1 MPTKEYIQ
9 LLQRLY
15 VYLKRNSG
23 RNVPHGIS
31 QITLIDDDDLTRWFV
46 QLLYKDE
53 NNADF
58 YVSLELVF
66 NEDVD
71 SEDSA
76 AGGAWGVSAGV
87 GGAGSRHRRPSRHTE
102 PSASATMLAAA
113 TMTTKLSA
121 AAIHAADAAPQSAA
135 ATSSPHVHRHDTTT
149 TSSPAPPAQPSSSLT
164 SSGAGDKVR
173 AAAERSGGCEVAPSA
188 VASSRDGSN
197 GTRTSD
203 RSTQQQENDDD
214 ANSVPTATTPQPY
227 NDFQCRLVG
236 FGEARRSPLTSEGH
250 MALPE
255 DADGAGV
262 AVSRVSDPSQPL
274 AKLQTSAFAS
284 PPPPAAAT
292 GGSRRRARMPLV
304 FVVSPRLIASFIH
317 HGALCSLELMS
328 QDWELTPE
336 NMVLLLIALFETL
349 NPFAGDGRVSV
360 DDAERMENLRE
371 TVAAW
376 GVGGGG
382 SSTFAGAYSEEEHQ
396 LGMEYIRRAHPH
408 LFRRYVGPFSESAS
422 AARDGMPSLPA
433 PSELRGGLSASA
445 NPNIA
450 AAAATGGGTVQRDHL
465 DMYFGSGSAVAAT
478 GSDSVRPSA
487 SPHGAQTATTTPSLM
502 EFATGHGRGG
512 SGTLAPHV
520 LRDVSHLNTAVY
532 DALVAT
538 YAPPLEPSPVS
549 PPPPLCPTL
558 AQQQPHPTAATAK
571 PVVMLLDSPALLADA
586 EGVRLFQSGVRG
598 VQQTVVSATA
608 AGDDKYSAADSTT
621 PDTPAGRDRVG
632 ASPEYGGSAFSSL
645 PAPLQQRTPSTMT
658 ATPPPS
664 SSAAS
669 TSIFAPVMNAER
681 VLRARPPAI
690 WHVAYA
696 PTHPHTAAAASCEKA
711 QPLQQRVAEL
721 WIPLTLPP
729 PPPPPP
735 SISGS
740 STAVGG
746 IPATSSAEESQATQ
760 VLRLAEAGVSCER
773 GAADSAAVPL
783 PFEVHLIGDAG
794 DNVQQA
800 RVACVLRNVRVS
812 ATAARKLGST
822 STTQRPSLR
831 FSLQSSTAPS
841 PTGEIH
847 TCRLPRGLTLH
858 CSNMY
863 LYGHLHVFGNLVLD
877 NCVFVGSLTTEE
889 LASVQVSRSHLAL
902 MPDDRLLLRQPPY
915 RRGSSDRCR
924 GAGRGAPRQRSS
936 STASPGADDAARP
949 PPPPPPP
956 PPALFYAQRK
966 ECVLVLDSS
975 RVEMSEDT
983 HVYRL
988 MPNLHA
994 AAAAAATRGWRRS
1007 TQEAKTEKRSGEPS
1021 TASCDRDEDEGSD
1034 EVASVS
1040 GNGEDSGDEGKAA
1053 AAAAAVAPSL
1063 AAMMAVLRSLILV
1076 SNQARLRLV
1085 RCAIHPG
1092 RNTERTIF
1100 AEQNAIVDMAYC
1112 TVTAAISSAVSV
1124 QGCRA
1129 YLEHCFF
1136 EGSPTTTAA
1145 ATSAVLSAEAAAAAQ
1160 EAAADDV
1167 DTESSHDTASGRSG
1181 IQQQQQQPPPPIHV
1195 NDTTRCTG
1203 LNVELG
1209 GTLTARYCAA
1219 RHLYFAFCVIAH
1231 SVAHF
1236 YRCHAEDVVNGF
1248 TVDASAATLD
1258 GCSADTNHVGAFVLR
1273 KAKCILTDDSCG
1285 SFPRR
1290 CSLLGEAHET
1300 ARRAVTEA
1308 LRQKHQETRG
1318 GGVVPPA
1325 ITETESLWT
1334 SAAAIAERTARVALL
1349 ARRHYAEQLPR
1360 SDTLS
1365 DAAPVT
1371 TTASHA
1377 PHRRSQTAIGMS
1389 SPQQT
1394 LGFFGGRFS
1403 LEVRDAAL
1411 KATGV
1416 MLMNAHDTSVYAYEN
1431 SAVEL
1436 EECVLWSTAEAEE
1449 AASAAAATVAAA
1461 LGSAESPAAAAS
1473 TAALKLTGRR
1483 ALTGVDGTS
1492 DGQLR
1497 SGSPRQR
1504 SCGVKVVHAS
1514 LKARRCLTAGY
1525 SFGFAAIQ
1533 SAQAE
1538 LQECLV
1544 VNAINGY
1551 TIDHSQ
1557 CRLRHCGADT
1567 SHVGLFALNGSRVE
1581 ADSTPHVVGVSS
1593 CGRTPPPLICGGVPA
1608 VFCGDVYGVEI
1619 QSSEVECTGITVLR
1633 GRDSGFNAYNGSTL
1647 RLSKCLVDMS
1657 PTDAASYVFHRPGNG
1672 GAAGAAAA
1680 VRETNEGRR
1689 GSSTNKG
1696 DAAGM
1701 AGLWTRHLHLD
1712 VGLAEELVLCTSDS
1726 DAGHAHSRN
1735 RLPASALLLA
1745 EQQGDTVP
1753 HRDEGGEDG
1762 RGEATRAAAPA
1773 ATTTP
1778 TTATPPSAPSSAG
1791 RVAPAVRTS
1800 GVKVWSGSQC
1810 HAQDTEVRCVT
1821 FGFASLGP
1829 ETLLDAHHC
1838 TAKHVVNGFTSDGG
1852 ALQLTKCSAGS
1863 NHVGVYVLSHAHCVV
1878 RRGSYMAKKYGIE
1891 CRSGVLSLQGHVKIY
1906 GFSRIGMYLYDGA
1919 HCEADPDCVLDIH
1932 ALKHAAPGSSA
1943 DVTAAAMPA
1952 PGSSIRSATFLQL
1965 SKTQQQQPPMSTAST
1980 TSLCS
1985 PEDAANVSD
1994 LLPACI
2000 ALDEATAHLPQAVLG
2015 GGARCGVTCGDGA
2028 TGFIGKCIV
2037 YDCSLVGVNVF
2048 YGAHLTLANAL
2059 LRCAQ
2064 QYAVVVHVGG
2074 VCRIIQNAE
2083 GDETGDDDDS
2093 LAVDSSD
2100 EGVDRGARGSGG
2112 LGNILRRHGPGAAVS
2127 AAVRRLRRLA
2137 SYIVAV
2143 PWRVTHQWAGRRDPN
2158 DGAAAAAAAESV
2170 AEDSSGCDAVLSG
2183 ARARSLGTGSMPGA
2197 TTVAGGTAMSPATA
2211 AGVSPT
2217 PRHPPSRVA
2226 DKAQRLSSDA
2236 SSRWRGETR
2245 SAVSPSSATAAT
2257 ASPVAIGGGGA
2268 APLVGDDD
2276 DEVGGR
2282 RIVPLT
2288 SALRRRL
2295 KWLYWETC
2303 LGAPLPFRLN
2313 TLTMPVATV
2322 GANGAGPEPGST
2334 AAGVAERR
2342 SFSLS
2347 PSASGAAAPTSGA
2360 LAITSVFPP
2369 VRPTICGSC
2378 VVRGTCTMERVVL
2391 RPTNHLPRLFAECS
2405 RADRARNSGKEHDDD
2420 ATTAT
2425 ATDDEDG
2432 AMDTERN
2439 SAGNVTATRA
2449 RCSPWTGQEVCN
2461 SPAQHRHTDSSNSSD
2476 GTTSTGEHGGDS
2488 AYASP
2493 LLATAAAIKAS
2504 LAAGRAVAAASA
2516 RAADGW
2522 AALPSVCVLH
2532 HLVRQPPGVHV
2543 CQQGVLNLTDCIVDA
2558 SLSPQ
2563 PCLGA
2568 RRTGQLVSA
2577 VVACEGP
2584 YAKLHC
2590 DYVRV
2595 VRGEGG
2601 DEDDRTAFEGGD
2613 GGASGA
2619 ARPATSPAP
2628 TRSSALPALS
2638 PDAAPPL
2645 LAAAPS
2651 PRRRGASVAAAAADV
2666 ATVPLLLVSLVD
2678 GAQCTLHM
2686 VGASLDDW
2694 PYCAYS
2700 AESINHDGNVCSDPM
2715 MGAEKE
2721 DAGNPLGFAGRG
2733 EAAAA
2738 QLSPARL
2745 ILARNAGVMLR
2756 TTGDTLAEVTYASI
2770 ASIVASQ
2777 RSQVRLA
2784 HCTVT
2789 GMVPIILGSG
2799 SSSSLTCCRV
2809 VGGARAGPTAAAIRV
2824 EHEGDLTL
2832 IRSSVWTLSQGLAV
2846 ECVGSG
2852 CVHAVESEELTLGRA
2867 AGSAD
2872 GHGDG
2877 EGAVD
2882 GAVGQ
2887 P

>member
-71 SEDSA
+71 SEDSV

-87 GGAGSRHRRPSRHTE
+87 GGAGSRHRRPSRHME
-102 PSASATMLAAA
+102 PSASATTLA
-113 TMTTKLSA
+113 
-121 AAIHAADAAPQSAA
+121 AADAAPQSAA
-135 ATSSPHVHRHDTTT
+135 ATSSPHVHRHDTTA
-149 TSSPAPPAQPSSSLT
+149 TSSPAPPTQPSSSLT

-173 AAAERSGGCEVAPSA
+173 ATAERVGGREVAPRA

-197 GTRTSD
+197 GARTSD
-203 RSTQQQENDDD
+203 RSTQQQQQQQQSDDD

-227 NDFQCRLVG
+227 NDFQCRLVAL
-236 FGEARRSPLTSEGH
+236 GEARRPPLTSEGH

-255 DADGAGV
+255 NADGAGV
-262 AVSRVSDPSQPL
+262 AVPQVNDPSQPL
-274 AKLQTSAFAS
+274 ARPQTSAFAS
-284 PPPPAAAT
+284 PPPPTAAT

-304 FVVSPRLIASFIH
+304 FVVAPRLIASFIH

-360 DDAERMENLRE
+360 DDAERMEHLRE

-376 GVGGGG
+376 GVDGGG
-382 SSTFAGAYSEEEHQ
+382 SSALAAAYSEEEHQ

-408 LFRRYVGPFSESAS
+408 LFRRYVGPLSESAS
-422 AARDGMPSLPA
+422 AARDGMPSLPVS
-433 PSELRGGLSASA
+433 SESRGGLSASA

-450 AAAATGGGTVQRDHL
+450 AAAATGGGMVQRNHR
-465 DMYFGSGSAVAAT
+465 DMYFDSGSAVTAT

-487 SPHGAQTATTTPSLM
+487 SPHSAQTATTTPSLM
-502 EFATGHGRGG
+502 GFGTGHGRGS
-512 SGTLAPHV
+512 SGALAPHV

-538 YAPPLEPSPVS
+538 YAPPSEPSPVS

-558 AQQQPHPTAATAK
+558 GQQQPRPTAATAK

-598 VQQTVVSATA
+598 VQQAVVSTTA
-608 AGDDKYSAADSTT
+608 AGEDKYSAADSTT
-621 PDTPAGRDRVG
+621 PDTPADRDRVG
-632 ASPEYGGSAFSSL
+632 ASPKYSGSAFPSL
-645 PAPLQQRTPSTMT
+645 PAPLQQRTPSTRT

-664 SSAAS
+664 SSAS
-669 TSIFAPVMNAER
+669 TSVFAPVMNAER
-681 VLRARPPAI
+681 VLRARPPAL

-696 PTHPHTAAAASCEKA
+696 PTHPHTAASCGKV
-711 QPLQQRVAEL
+711 QLLQQRVAEL
-721 WIPLTLPP
+721 WIPFTLL
-729 PPPPPP
+729 PPPP

-740 STAVGG
+740 STAVSG
-746 IPATSSAEESQATQ
+746 IPATSSAEESQVTQ

-773 GAADSAAVPL
+773 GAADSAAAPL
-783 PFEVHLIGDAG
+783 PLEVHLIGDAG
-794 DNVQQA
+794 DNVQEA

-812 ATAARKLGST
+812 ATAARKFSSTVNPLLNASNGGSP
-822 STTQRPSLR
+822 STTQRTSLR

-841 PTGEIH
+841 PAGDVH
-847 TCRLPRGLTLH
+847 TCHLPRGLTLH
-858 CSNMY
+858 CRNMY
-863 LYGHLHVFGNLVLD
+863 LYGHLRVFGNLVLD
-877 NCVFVGSLTTEE
+877 SCVFVGSLTTEE

-915 RRGSSDRCR
+915 RRGPSDRCR
-924 GAGRGAPRQRSS
+924 GAGRGAPRQRAS
-936 STASPGADDAARP
+936 STASPGAADAARP

-988 MPNLHA
+988 MPNFHA
-994 AAAAAATRGWRRS
+994 AAAAAATRGWQRS
-1007 TQEAKTEKRSGEPS
+1007 TQEAETEKRSGEPS
-1021 TASCDRDEDEGSD
+1021 SASCDRDEDEGSD
-1034 EVASVS
+1034 EVASVRD
-1040 GNGEDSGDEGKAA
+1040 NGEDSGDEGK

-1085 RCAIHPG
+1085 RCTIHPG
-1092 RNTERTIF
+1092 RNTERTVF
-1100 AEQNAIVDMAYC
+1100 AEQNAIVDMAHC

-1145 ATSAVLSAEAAAAAQ
+1145 ATSAVLSAEAAAQ
-1160 EAAADDV
+1160 EAVADGV
-1167 DTESSHDTASGRSG
+1167 GTESDHDTASDRSE
-1181 IQQQQQQPPPPIHV
+1181 IQQQPPPPIHV

-1273 KAKCILTDDSCG
+1273 KAKCILTDDSGG

-1290 CSLLGEAHET
+1290 CTLLGEAHET
-1300 ARRAVTEA
+1300 ACRAVTEA
-1308 LRQKHQETRG
+1308 LRQQHQETRG
-1318 GGVVPPA
+1318 GGVGPPA

-1334 SAAAIAERTARVALL
+1334 SAAAVAERTARVALL

-1371 TTASHA
+1371 TTATHA

-1461 LGSAESPAAAAS
+1461 LGSAESSAAAAS
-1473 TAALKLTGRR
+1473 AAALKLTGRR
-1483 ALTGVDGTS
+1483 ALTGADGTF

-1514 LKARRCLTAGY
+1514 LKARRCLMAGY
-1525 SFGFAAIQ
+1525 SFGLAAIQ

-1581 ADSTPHVVGVSS
+1581 AESTPHVVGVSS

-1657 PTDAASYVFHRPGNG
+1657 PTDAASYVFRRPSSG
-1672 GAAGAAAA
+1672 GAAGVAAA
-1680 VRETNEGRR
+1680 VGEVHAKRH

-1701 AGLWTRHLHLD
+1701 AGLWIHHLHLD
-1712 VGLAEELVLCTSDS
+1712 VS
-1726 DAGHAHSRN
+1726 DAVHAHSRN
-1735 RLPASALLLA
+1735 RLLA

-1762 RGEATRAAAPA
+1762 RGKAMRAAAPA

-1778 TTATPPSAPSSAG
+1778 TTATPPLAPSSAG

-1852 ALQLTKCSAGS
+1852 ALQLTKCSASS
-1863 NHVGVYVLSHAHCVV
+1863 NHVGVYVLSHARCVV
-1878 RRGSYMAKKYGIE
+1878 RRGSYTAKKYGIE

-1919 HCEADPDCVLDIH
+1919 HCEADSDCVLDIH
-1932 ALKHAAPGSSA
+1932 ALKHASPGSSA
-1943 DVTAAAMPA
+1943 DVTPAVVPAA
-1952 PGSSIRSATFLQL
+1952 GSGIRSPSLLQL
-1965 SKTQQQQPPMSTAST
+1965 SKTQQPQPPMSTAST

-1985 PEDAANVSD
+1985 PEDAVNVSD

-2083 GDETGDDDDS
+2083 GDETGDDDDG
-2093 LAVDSSD
+2093 LAVDSTD

-2112 LGNILRRHGPGAAVS
+2112 LGSILRRHGPGAAAS

-2137 SYIVAV
+2137 SHIVAV
-2143 PWRVTHQWAGRRDPN
+2143 PWRVAHQWAGRRDPD
-2158 DGAAAAAAAESV
+2158 DGAAAAESV
-2170 AEDSSGCDAVLSG
+2170 AEDSSGCGAVLSG
-2183 ARARSLGTGSMPGA
+2183 ARARSLATGSMPGA
-2197 TTVAGGTAMSPATA
+2197 P
-2211 AGVSPT
+2211 PT

-2226 DKAQRLSSDA
+2226 DKVQHLSSDT

-2257 ASPVAIGGGGA
+2257 ASLVAIGGGGGA
-2268 APLVGDDD
+2268 ILVRDDD

-2282 RIVPLT
+2282 RTLPLT

-2295 KWLYWETC
+2295 KWLCWKTY
-2303 LGAPLPFRLN
+2303 LGAPLPFRLS

-2322 GANGAGPEPGST
+2322 GANGTGPEPGST
-2334 AAGVAERR
+2334 AAGVAECQ

-2360 LAITSVFPP
+2360 PAITSVFPP

-2405 RADRARNSGKEHDDD
+2405 RADRARNSGKEHDDE

-2432 AMDTERN
+2432 AMDTARD
-2439 SAGNVTATRA
+2439 SAGNVAALRP
-2449 RCSPWTGQEVCN
+2449 RRSPWPGQEVCN
-2461 SPAQHRHTDSSNSSD
+2461 SPAQHRHTDSNNSAD
-2476 GTTSTGEHGGDS
+2476 DTTSTGEQGGDS

-2493 LLATAAAIKAS
+2493 LLTTAATIKTS
-2504 LAAGRAVAAASA
+2504 LAAGHAVAAASA

-2522 AALPSVCVLH
+2522 AALPSACVLH

-2563 PCLGA
+2563 PYLGA
-2568 RRTGQLVSA
+2568 RHAGQIVSA

-2595 VRGEGG
+2595 VRGESG
-2601 DEDDRTAFEGGD
+2601 DEDGRTAIEGGD
-2613 GGASGA
+2613 GGASSA
-2619 ARPATSPAP
+2619 PRPVTFPAL

-2645 LAAAPS
+2645 L
-2651 PRRRGASVAAAAADV
+2651 AAADV

-2694 PYCAYS
+2694 PYGAYS

-2715 MGAEKE
+2715 TGAEKE

-2733 EAAAA
+2733 GAAAA

-2745 ILARNAGVMLR
+2745 ISARNAGVMLR

-2770 ASIVASQ
+2770 AGIVASQ
-2777 RSQVRLA
+2777 RSQVWLA

-2789 GMVPIILGSG
+2789 GTVPIILGSG
-2799 SSSSLTCCRV
+2799 SYSSLTCCRV
-2809 VGGARAGPTAAAIRV
+2809 VGGARAGPAAAAIRV
-2824 EHEGDLTL
+2824 EDDGDLTL

-2846 ECVGSG
+2846 ECVDSG
-2852 CVHAVESEELTLGRA
+2852 CVHAVDSEELTLGRV

-2872 GHGDG
+2872 GHGDC
-2877 EGAVD
+2877 EEAID
-2882 GAVGQ
+2882 GAVRQ

>member
-255 DADGAGV
+255 DADGAG
-262 AVSRVSDPSQPL
+262 
-274 AKLQTSAFAS
+274 
-284 PPPPAAAT
+284 
-292 GGSRRRARMPLV
+292 
-304 FVVSPRLIASFIH
+304 
-317 HGALCSLELMS
+317 LMS

-433 PSELRGGLSASA
+433 PS
-445 NPNIA
+445 
-450 AAAATGGGTVQRDHL
+450 D
-465 DMYFGSGSAVAAT
+465 GSAVAAT

-721 WIPLTLPP
+721 
-729 PPPPPP
+729 
-735 SISGS
+735 
-740 STAVGG
+740 
-746 IPATSSAEESQATQ
+746 AEESQATQ

-924 GAGRGAPRQRSS
+924 GAGH
-936 STASPGADDAARP
+936 
-949 PPPPPPP
+949 
-956 PPALFYAQRK
+956 
-966 ECVLVLDSS
+966 
-975 RVEMSEDT
+975 T

-1145 ATSAVLSAEAAAAAQ
+1145 ATSA
-1160 EAAADDV
+1160 
-1167 DTESSHDTASGRSG
+1167 
-1181 IQQQQQQPPPPIHV
+1181 
-1195 NDTTRCTG
+1195 
-1203 LNVELG
+1203 LG

-2143 PWRVTHQWAGRRDPN
+2143 PWRVTHQWAGRR
-2158 DGAAAAAAAESV
+2158 
-2170 AEDSSGCDAVLSG
+2170 
-2183 ARARSLGTGSMPGA
+2183 
-2197 TTVAGGTAMSPATA
+2197 TAMSPATA

-2405 RADRARNSGKEHDDD
+2405 RAD
-2420 ATTAT
+2420 
-2425 ATDDEDG
+2425 
-2432 AMDTERN
+2432 
-2439 SAGNVTATRA
+2439 
-2449 RCSPWTGQEVCN
+2449 P
-2461 SPAQHRHTDSSNSSD
+2461 QHRHTDSSNSSD

-2832 IRSSVWTLSQGLAV
+2832 IRSSVWTLSQGLAGQSTV
-2846 ECVGSG
+2846 PSDNHENHGSERDP
-2852 CVHAVESEELTLGRA
+2852 VYVSPS
-2867 AGSAD
+2867 SA
-2872 GHGDG
+2872 
-2877 EGAVD
+2877 
-2882 GAVGQ
+2882 
-2887 P
+2887 PL

>member
-15 VYLKRNSG
+15 VYVKRNSG

-53 NNADF
+53 NKADF

-71 SEDSA
+71 SEDSV

-87 GGAGSRHRRPSRHTE
+87 GGAGSRHRRPSPHTE

-113 TMTTKLSA
+113 AMTTRLSA
-121 AAIHAADAAPQSAA
+121 AGIHAADAAPQPAA

-164 SSGAGDKVR
+164 SSSAGDKVR
-173 AAAERSGGCEVAPSA
+173 AAEERSGGNEVDPSA
-188 VASSRDGSN
+188 MASSRDGSN
-197 GTRTSD
+197 GARTSD
-203 RSTQQQENDDD
+203 RSTQQQQKDDD
-214 ANSVPTATTPQPY
+214 ANSAPTATAPLPY
-227 NDFQCRLVG
+227 NDGQCRLVDL
-236 FGEARRSPLTSEGH
+236 GEARRPPLTPEGP

-255 DADGAGV
+255 DVNDAGV
-262 AVSRVSDPSQPL
+262 ALTHVSEPSQPL
-274 AKLQTSAFAS
+274 ATPQTSAFPPPPP
-284 PPPPAAAT
+284 PPPPAVAT
-292 GGSRRRARMPLV
+292 AGGSRHRARMPLV
-304 FVVSPRLIASFIH
+304 FVVAPRLIASFIH

-382 SSTFAGAYSEEEHQ
+382 SSTLADAYSEEEHK

-408 LFRRYVGPFSESAS
+408 LFRRYVGPLSECAS
-422 AARDGMPSLPA
+422 AARDAMASLPV
-433 PSELRGGLSASA
+433 PSESRGGLSASP
-445 NPNIA
+445 NPNVA
-450 AAAATGGGTVQRDHL
+450 AATATGGGGGMVQRDHR
-465 DMYFGSGSAVAAT
+465 DMYFDSGTAVAAT

-502 EFATGHGRGG
+502 EFGTGHGRGG
-512 SGTLAPHV
+512 SGAQAPHV
-520 LRDVSHLNTAVY
+520 LRDVSHLNAAVY

-538 YAPPLEPSPVS
+538 YAPPLAPSPVS
-549 PPPPLCPTL
+549 PPPPLCPTP
-558 AQQQPHPTAATAK
+558 AEQQPPPTAATAK
-571 PVVMLLDSPALLADA
+571 PVVMLLDTPALLADA

-598 VQQTVVSATA
+598 VQQTAVSTTA

-621 PDTPAGRDRVG
+621 PDTPADRDRVG
-632 ASPEYGGSAFSSL
+632 ASPACSSSAFPLL

-658 ATPPPS
+658 ATPPPPS
-664 SSAAS
+664 SSTS

-681 VLRARPPAI
+681 VLRARPPPLS
-690 WHVAYA
+690 HVAYA
-696 PTHPHTAAAASCEKA
+696 PTHTAAGSGAKV
-711 QPLQQRVAEL
+711 QLLQQRVAEL

-729 PPPPPP
+729 PPPS

-740 STAVGG
+740 STAVSG
-746 IPATSSAEESQATQ
+746 IPATTSADAPHITQ
-760 VLRLAEAGVSCER
+760 VLRLSEAEVSCEG
-773 GAADSAAVPL
+773 GAADSAAAPL

-800 RVACVLRNVRVS
+800 RVACVLRNMRVS
-812 ATAARKLGST
+812 ATAARKLRST
-822 STTQRPSLR
+822 STTQRSSLH

-841 PTGEIH
+841 PTGDVH
-847 TCRLPRGLTLH
+847 TCHLPRGLTLH

-877 NCVFVGSLTTEE
+877 NCVLVGSLVTEE
-889 LASVQVSRSHLAL
+889 LARVEVSRSHLAL
-902 MPDDRLLLRQPPY
+902 MPDDRLLPLQPPY
-915 RRGSSDRCR
+915 RRGPPNRCR
-924 GAGRGAPRQRSS
+924 GAGRGASRQRSS
-936 STASPGADDAARP
+936 STTSPGAADAAR
-949 PPPPPPP
+949 PP

-983 HVYRL
+983 HVYRR
-988 MPNLHA
+988 MPDLRAPA
-994 AAAAAATRGWRRS
+994 AAAAAAAAPRGRRRR
-1007 TQEAKTEKRSGEPS
+1007 TQQPETEKPTGEPN
-1021 TASCDRDEDEGSD
+1021 TASCNRDKDEGSD

-1040 GNGEDSGDEGKAA
+1040 DNGEDSGAEGEAA
-1053 AAAAAVAPSL
+1053 AGAEAAAPSL

-1076 SNQARLRLV
+1076 SNQACLRLV
-1085 RCAIHPG
+1085 RCTIHPG
-1092 RNTERTIF
+1092 RNTEHTIF

-1129 YLEHCFF
+1129 YLENCFF
-1136 EGSPTTTAA
+1136 EGSSATTAA
-1145 ATSAVLSAEAAAAAQ
+1145 ATSAELSAEAAAAQDA
-1160 EAAADDV
+1160 EADNV
-1167 DTESSHDTASGRSG
+1167 DPESDHDTASDHSR
-1181 IQQQQQQPPPPIHV
+1181 IHQHQPPPPIRV

-1258 GCSADTNHVGAFVLR
+1258 GCSASTNHVGAFVLR
-1273 KAKCILTDDSCG
+1273 KAKCILADDRCG

-1300 ARRAVTEA
+1300 ACRAVTEE
-1308 LRQKHQETRG
+1308 LRQKHQETRAG
-1318 GGVVPPA
+1318 GAVPPA
-1325 ITETESLWT
+1325 ITEMESLWT
-1334 SAAAIAERTARVALL
+1334 SAAAVAERTARVALL
-1349 ARRHYAEQLPR
+1349 TRRHYAEQLPR

-1377 PHRRSQTAIGMS
+1377 PHYRSPTASGMS

-1461 LGSAESPAAAAS
+1461 LGSAESPAAAVSA
-1473 TAALKLTGRR
+1473 AALKLTGRR
-1483 ALTGVDGTS
+1483 ALTGADGTS
-1492 DGQLR
+1492 DSQLR

-1514 LKARRCLTAGY
+1514 LKARRCLMAGY

-1544 VNAINGY
+1544 VNAVNGY
-1551 TIDHSQ
+1551 TIDRSQ

-1567 SHVGLFALNGSRVE
+1567 SHVGLFALNGSHVV

-1633 GRDSGFNAYNGSTL
+1633 GRDSGFNAYNGSAL

-1657 PTDAASYVFHRPGNG
+1657 PTDAASYVFHRPSSS
-1672 GAAGAAAA
+1672 GAAEAA
-1680 VRETNEGRR
+1680 VAGGEMSEGRR
-1689 GSSTNKG
+1689 GSSTSMG
-1696 DAAGM
+1696 DAVGA

-1712 VGLAEELVLCTSDS
+1712 VSLTEELVHSTSDS
-1726 DAGHAHSRN
+1726 DADHAHSHN
-1735 RLPASALLLA
+1735 QPPASASLLA

-1753 HRDEGGEDG
+1753 HRDEDCEDG
-1762 RGEATRAAAPA
+1762 TDEAIRSAAPA

-1778 TTATPPSAPSSAG
+1778 TTPTPPSAPSSAG

-1829 ETLLDAHHC
+1829 ETLLDAQHC

-1852 ALQLTKCSAGS
+1852 ALQLTKCSASS
-1863 NHVGVYVLSHAHCVV
+1863 NHVGVYVLSHARCVV
-1878 RRGSYMAKKYGIE
+1878 RRGSYTAKKYGIE

-1932 ALKHAAPGSSA
+1932 ALKHASPGSSA
-1943 DVTAAAMPA
+1943 DVTAAAVPA
-1952 PGSSIRSATFLQL
+1952 PGSSIRSATLPHL
-1965 SKTQQQQPPMSTAST
+1965 SKTQQQHQQPPMSTALT

-1985 PEDAANVSD
+1985 PEDAATVSD

-2000 ALDEATAHLPQAVLG
+2000 ALDEATVHLPQAVLG

-2059 LRCAQ
+2059 LGCAQ

-2074 VCRIIQNAE
+2074 VCRIIRSAD
-2083 GDETGDDDDS
+2083 GDETDDDDDG
-2093 LAVDSSD
+2093 LDVDSYE
-2100 EGVDRGARGSGG
+2100 EGKGRGARGSGG
-2112 LGNILRRHGPGAAVS
+2112 RESILQRHGPGPAVS
-2127 AAVRRLRRLA
+2127 AAVRGLGRLA
-2137 SYIVAV
+2137 SRVVAV
-2143 PWRVTHQWAGRRDPN
+2143 PWRVARQWAGRQDPN
-2158 DGAAAAAAAESV
+2158 DRTPAAAESV
-2170 AEDSSGCDAVLSG
+2170 AEDSSSCGAVLSG
-2183 ARARSLGTGSMPGA
+2183 ARARSLSTGSVPGA
-2197 TTVAGGTAMSPATA
+2197 P
-2211 AGVSPT
+2211 PT
-2217 PRHPPSRVA
+2217 PRHTPSRVA
-2226 DKAQRLSSDA
+2226 DKPQRLSSDA
-2236 SSRWRGETR
+2236 SSRWRGGTR

-2268 APLVGDDD
+2268 LLVGDDD

-2282 RIVPLT
+2282 RTVPLT
-2288 SALRRRL
+2288 SAIRRRL
-2295 KWLYWETC
+2295 KWLFWATH
-2303 LGAPLPFRLN
+2303 LAAQLPFRLN
-2313 TLTMPVATV
+2313 TLMIPVATA
-2322 GANGAGPEPGST
+2322 GANAAGPEPDRT
-2334 AAGVAERR
+2334 AVGAEARP
-2342 SFSLS
+2342 SLSLS
-2347 PSASGAAAPTSGA
+2347 PSASGPAVPTSGA
-2360 LAITSVFPP
+2360 PAITSVFPP
-2369 VRPTICGSC
+2369 VRPTICGTC

-2391 RPTNHLPRLFAECS
+2391 RPTNHLPRLFAECT
-2405 RADRARNSGKEHDDD
+2405 RADRARNTGREHDDD
-2420 ATTAT
+2420 AAT

-2432 AMDTERN
+2432 AMDTERD
-2439 SAGNVTATRA
+2439 SAGNVAETRA
-2449 RCSPWTGQEVCN
+2449 RRSPWTAQEVCN
-2461 SPAQHRHTDSSNSSD
+2461 SPAQHRHTDSSSSAD
-2476 GTTSTGEHGGDS
+2476 DTTSAGEQGGDS
-2488 AYASP
+2488 EYASP
-2493 LLATAAAIKAS
+2493 LLATDAAIKAS
-2504 LAAGRAVAAASA
+2504 LAVGRAVAAASA

-2532 HLVRQPPGVHV
+2532 HLVRQPPGVYV

-2563 PCLGA
+2563 PHLGA
-2568 RRTGQLVSA
+2568 GRAGQLVSV

-2601 DEDDRTAFEGGD
+2601 DENDRTVIEGGD

-2619 ARPATSPAP
+2619 ARPATSLAP
-2628 TRSSALPALS
+2628 TRSSAPPALS
-2638 PDAAPPL
+2638 TDAAPPL

-2651 PRRRGASVAAAAADV
+2651 PRRRGAAVAAAADV

-2686 VGASLDDW
+2686 VGTSLDDW
-2694 PYCAYS
+2694 PYGAYS
-2700 AESINHDGNVCSDPM
+2700 GGPINHGGNVWSDSM
-2715 MGAEKE
+2715 TGAEKE
-2721 DAGNPLGFAGRG
+2721 DAGSPLGSAGHG
-2733 EAAAA
+2733 GAAAA
-2738 QLSPARL
+2738 QLSPGHL
-2745 ILARNAGVMLR
+2745 ISARNAGVMLR

-2770 ASIVASQ
+2770 AGIVASQ
-2777 RSQVRLA
+2777 RSRVRLA

-2799 SSSSLTCCRV
+2799 SYSSLTCCRV
-2809 VGGARAGPTAAAIRV
+2809 VGGARAGPAAAAIRV

-2846 ECVGSG
+2846 ACVDSG
-2852 CVHAVESEELTLGRA
+2852 CVHALDSEELTLGRA

-2872 GHGDG
+2872 VHGDR
-2877 EGAVD
+2877 EGTVD
-2882 GAVGQ
+2882 DAVGQ